1 MMTEKLGELRFDGVD
16 EFMFYVKNKNTN
28 ERKQV
33 LAVRFVD
40 GPGLGMTK
48 FLFWNGTWVWEDA
61 HNYVKD

>member
-1 MMTEKLGELRFDGVD
+1 
-16 EFMFYVKNKNTN
+16 MFYVKNKNTN

-40 GPGLGMTK
+40 GQGLGMTK